1 MRASS
6 PHGAV
11 NHHTQQKVSFL
22 FSSSLELANAVS
34 LPLSLVEVSYRVFGD
49 DIISQV
55 IEDMRSRCFQR
66 NISRLALGRM
76 VTSRVFVPRS

>member
-1 MRASS
+1 MRTLS
-6 PHGAV
+6 PHGTV

-49 DIISQV
+49 DIYIPVDRGYAKS
-55 IEDMRSRCFQR
+55 MFSKKH
-66 NISRLALGRM
+66 
-76 VTSRVFVPRS
+76 